1 LPSRPLRPLLA
12 VPRPKIREFVLGAGL
27 AKVREDG
34 DKGIGP
40 LISRIARMMNPPYGA
55 LGITPTEGN
64 EGNEA
69 ALSLEL
75 FTLWIPGQGEAMR

>member
-1 LPSRPLRPLLA
+1 MPK
-12 VPRPKIREFVLGAGL
+12 PKIRGFALGAGL

-64 EGNEA
+64 EGNEEA
-69 ALSLEL
+69 FILES
-75 FTLWIPGQGEAMR
+75 FMLWIPGQGEAMR